1 MVAGATGI
9 DLFLMVVAADDGV
22 MPQTREH
29 AAVLAALGVR
39 DGVVAITKSDVA
51 DPEAAALEAAELFP
65 SASVVRCSSRTGE
78 GVADVL
84 AALADVVGH
93 VTGRGGDAGS
103 PLLHVDRAFTIKG
116 AGTVV
121 TGTLWSGSIGR
132 GDELTLLP
140 AGRSV
145 RVRGVQV
152 HDEAVDRAG
161 AGQRVAVNLVGVEV
175 RDVARGDVLATTAL
189 EPAYVVD
196 AALDLRDAEHG
207 QRVHVHHGTR
217 EAPARLAQLGGRFW
231 QLRLEQPL
239 IVRRGDHV
247 VVRSVA
253 PPDTLGGGVALDP
266 QAKKHGPS
274 RDALARLTRLER
286 GEDDVPP
293 VKQKGSDP
301 PDDLPPVKQKGSDPI
316 CFTEEQI
323 ALEERLRSAGHE
335 PPLEA
340 DLGAEAAH
348 LPVLLEAGRA
358 VRVGPRLWSHPDA
371 VAEVAGRVRSLV
383 EREGPIRLARR
394 GDDLGTSRK
403 YAQAWLGHLDAA
415 RVTRRLPDESRILRR
430 RTA

>member
-1 MVAGATGI
+1 VGA
-9 DLFLMVVAADDGV
+9 V
-22 MPQTREH
+22 
-29 AAVLAALGVR
+29 
-39 DGVVAITKSDVA
+39 
-51 DPEAAALEAAELFP
+51 AAALDA
-65 SASVVRCSSRTGE
+65 
-78 GVADVL
+78 VATAVS
-84 AALADVVGH
+84 
-93 VTGRGGDAGS
+93 GRGGAAAEA

-175 RDVARGDVLATTAL
+175 RDVARGDVLATAAL

-239 IVRRGDHV
+239 LVRRGDHV

-266 QAKKHGPS
+266 GARKHGPS

-286 GEDDVPP
+286 GEE
-293 VKQKGSDP
+293 
-301 PDDLPPVKQKGSDPI
+301 DLPPVKQKGSDPF
-316 CFTEEQI
+316 CFTAEQI
-323 ALEERLRSAGHE
+323 A
-335 PPLEA
+335 
-340 DLGAEAAH
+340 
-348 LPVLLEAGRA
+348 GRQ
-358 VRVGPRLWSHPDA
+358 RP
-371 VAEVAGRVRSLV
+371 
-383 EREGPIRLARR
+383 
-394 GDDLGTSRK
+394 
-403 YAQAWLGHLDAA
+403 
-415 RVTRRLPDESRILRR
+415 
-430 RTA
+430 